1 MILLPTVSINATSS
15 WFPPSTVGLVQANLL
30 VGLFYLLFVAI
41 VALAFPVFSPIWPSA
56 AVAMFAVLIGGWRWL
71 PGIAIASWLG
81 NDFIMSWSTGWSLWI
96 TLGNILGPLLSMLI
110 LRRFIPDTSLA
121 LESGRSVVVFTLVA
135 ALSAAI
141 SASFGGLATV
151 EDIRPD
157 LSCNEAFLS
166 WLIGD
171 LTSVLMLTPAFVLWW
186 KDPRLPCQLLRDDPE
201 MWLAASSLIIMT
213 AVLFFMPATSASSL
227 LRTGIFLILL
237 PLVWVAMRFP
247 QRSAFTLMSSVFVL
261 SVVGIWLERGVIVEM
276 QYPYTRLQII
286 LISMSVITLLVSAMS
301 IERRRVLD
309 ALNISFNTLE
319 ERVNERTA
327 QLRDNLK
334 YLEMLLDNVPMPM
347 VITRPDQSIVIYAN
361 LAAADYSGFSIAR
374 MIGSSSMSYFHTL
387 EDFQALEH
395 KLQTEGSLSSHE
407 VALRHRNGH
416 TLWALV
422 SAVPSRYNDIP
433 AMMFAFQDISHT
445 KQRELDLEQMVST
458 DTLTLVATRRHFMQR
473 GCEILSI
480 ARRSG
485 QKIALFILDLDH
497 FKAINDTYG
506 HPTGD
511 LVLRRVAEAFRS
523 ALRTGDLCGRLGGEE
538 FGILLTNTDV
548 QAAERSA
555 ERLRQVINELH
566 IQLDNGASIN
576 PSVSIGAVL
585 LLPSAMSQ
593 LVNPN
598 LDEAINIADQALYHA
613 KNTGRN
619 RVVFAPPLVFHTE
632 QETTPLQPNK
642 TNETPYVTHRP
653 SRTARSGTAPSC
665 ARL

>member
-1 MILLPTVSINATSS
+1 MILLPTVPINATSA
-15 WFPPSTVGLVQANLL
+15 WFPPSTVSLLQANLL

-41 VALAFPVFSPIWPSA
+41 VALAFPAFSPIWPSA

-71 PGIAIASWLG
+71 PGIAIASWLS
-81 NDFIMSWSTGWSLWI
+81 NDFIMAFSTGWSLWI
-96 TLGNILGPLLSMLI
+96 TLGNILGPLIGTLI
-110 LRRFIPDTSLA
+110 LRYFTPDPSLTLA
-121 LESGRSVVVFTLVA
+121 SGRGIALFSMIA
-135 ALSAAI
+135 ALSSIIAAI
-141 SASFGGLATV
+141 FGAIATTSTQGV
-151 EDIRPD
+151 VAEFDVV
-157 LSCNEAFLS
+157 FFS
-166 WLIGD
+166 WFVSD
-171 LTSVLMLTPAFVLWW
+171 LTAVLMLTPAFVLWW
-186 KDPRLPCQLLRDDPE
+186 QDSRTPCQLLRGDPE
-201 MWLAASSLIIMT
+201 MWLAASTLVVMT
-213 AVLFFMPATSASSL
+213 VVLFFIPATGASSL

-237 PLVWVAMRFP
+237 PLVWVALRFP
-247 QRSAFTLMSSVFVL
+247 QRSTFTLMAAVFLL
-261 SVVGIWLERGVIVEM
+261 SMVGTWLEKGVIS
-276 QYPYTRLQII
+276 QLPLPYTRLQII
-286 LISMSVITLLVSAMS
+286 LMAMSMVTLLVSAMS

-374 MIGSSSMSYFHTL
+374 MVGSSSMSYFHTL

-395 KLQTEGSLSSHE
+395 KLQTEGSLNSHE
-407 VALRHRNGH
+407 VALRHRDGH

-433 AMMFAFQDISHT
+433 VMMFAFQDISHA

-458 DTLTLVATRRHFMQR
+458 DTLTHVASRRHFMQR

-480 ARRSG
+480 AQRNG

-497 FKAINDTYG
+497 FKSVNDTYG

-523 ALRTGDLCGRLGGEE
+523 ALRPGDLCGRLGGEE
-538 FGILLTNTDV
+538 FGVILTNTDF

-585 LLPSAMSQ
+585 LLPSSMAQ
-593 LVNPN
+593 LANPS
-598 LDEAINIADQALYHA
+598 LDEAISIADQALYRA

-619 RVVFAPPLVFHTE
+619 RVVFAPPLAFHVE
-632 QETTPLQPNK
+632 KETTPPDQD
-642 TNETPYVTHRP
+642 
-653 SRTARSGTAPSC
+653 
-665 ARL
+665 